1 MKKTVLFVV
10 GMLLTTHIVFA
21 QKKKEPLV
29 IPDLP
34 TNTET
39 GLFNYSEVIEVPSV
53 TKAELYKRALAW
65 ANTYFKNPTDVIRE
79 KNEET
84 GVILCK
90 ARFRIMNEADKDGV
104 ATNAGDV
111 MYGLTISL
119 KEGKYKYE
127 LTKFNWQQ
135 KSAFPIERWKDI
147 NSPSF
152 IPAYAYYLKQADD
165 KAKEITA
172 SLKKGMLTTE
182 KKANTDW

>member
-1 MKKTVLFVV
+1 MKKLVLIIV
-10 GMLLTTHIVFA
+10 GVLLTTQVLIA
-21 QKKKEPLV
+21 QKKKEPVV

-34 TNTET
+34 TNSET
-39 GLFNYSEVIEVPSV
+39 GLFSYSEVVEVPSV
-53 TKAELYKRALAW
+53 SKAELYKRALAW

-84 GVILCK
+84 GEILCK
-90 ARFRIMNEADKDGV
+90 ARFRIMNEAGKDGV

-111 MYGLTISL
+111 MYSLAISL
-119 KEGKYKYE
+119 KDGKYKYE

-165 KAKEITA
+165 KAKEITS
-172 SLKKGMLTTE
+172 SLKKGMLATE

>member
-1 MKKTVLFVV
+1 MKKIVLIIV
-10 GMLLTTHIVFA
+10 GVLLTTQVLIA

-29 IPDLP
+29 MPDLP

-39 GLFNYSEVIEVPSV
+39 GLFSYTEVVEVPSV
-53 TKAELYKRALAW
+53 SKAELYKRALAW

-84 GVILCK
+84 GEILCK

-111 MYGLTISL
+111 MYSLTISL
-119 KEGKYKYE
+119 KDGKYKYE

-165 KAKEITA
+165 KAKEITS
-172 SLKKGMLTTE
+172 SLKKGMLATG
-182 KKANTDW
+182 KKANAEW